1 MLQHSLAQALLPS
14 RDGYRELIPWVAAV
28 GVIALGSHGFAAGS
42 NTGKRTYYRAGKIKA
57 LVTGYCPCSKCC
69 GRQAD
74 GSTSTGRDARKYPG
88 VAADP
93 KAISYGCVVNIP
105 GVGYRQVDDTGGA
118 MRRSWRKGI
127 YHLDLRFR
135 SHQDA
140 LRWGRKWM
148 MVEVYALRH

>member
-1 MLQHSLAQALLPS
+1 MPHSLAQAQLPA
-14 RDGYRELIPWVAAV
+14 RNGHRKLIPWITAV
-28 GVIALGSHGFAAGS
+28 GVLALSPCGFAAGTK
-42 NTGKRTYYRAGKIKA
+42 TGKRTYHSAGKIKA
-57 LVTGYCPCSKCC
+57 LVTAYCPCSKCC
-69 GRQAD
+69 GKQAD
-74 GSTSTGRDARKYPG
+74 GSTSTGRDAKKYSG

-93 KAISYGCVVNIP
+93 KAISYGRVVSIP

-148 MVEVYALRH
+148 VVEVYALRN